1 METIPLSDAKTRL
14 SQIAD
19 EVDRT
24 HQRVQITKN
33 GRSYVVLISAEDLAS
48 LEATLELMSEPAAV
62 ERVRQAQT
70 DLARGEGISGEQMR
84 VLMERRR
91 NDRKRA

>member
-1 METIPLSDAKTRL
+1 MDTIPLSDAKTRL

-33 GRSYVVLISAEDLAS
+33 GRSYVVLISAEDLDS

-84 VLMERRR
+84 VLIERRR
-91 NDRKRA
+91 DDRKRA